1 MEPQPQRQMEFEK
14 VSIEYLYFMRDRL
27 YYPEYQ
33 RGDVWELIKRQRLIQ
48 TILSGRS
55 LGTLTAYKKTSEE
68 NAQVHYGIIDGRQR
82 TQTILLFKDGAFSTA
97 TQAQMKKIEPR
108 DMVIQPGRNWG
119 ELSDYARGIIN
130 QYNIILY
137 SAASEDDLSGQGQS
151 YRDLNSGKRMNL
163 SQILKSYPSKMN
175 VAALALSEHPFWV
188 ELYRGPKKGDERF
201 RGALHALV
209 MQIAEDY
216 IPQSDSVLREYSSGL
231 KDNHVTEALIE
242 SCHINLNIASHLFAK
257 TRIGYPYEAIPM
269 YQAVLFLRK
278 AGFSLDHLEQGA
290 LTSWYSDLQSESF
303 KMRYVGGRSLFYKMA
318 TLEEQR
324 YFWEGKGHF
333 EKVKSLVRQAQAV
346 SR

>member
-55 LGTLTAYKKTSEE
+55 LGTLTAYKKISEE
-68 NAQVHYGIIDGRQR
+68 NAQTQYGIIDGRQR
-82 TQTILLFKDGAFSTA
+82 TQSILLFKDGAFSTA
-97 TQAQMKKIEPR
+97 TQAQMKKVEPR
-108 DMVIQPGRNWG
+108 DMVIQPGRNWS

-175 VAALALSEHPFWV
+175 TAALSLSEHPFWV
-188 ELYRGPKKGDERF
+188 ELYKGPKKGDERF
-201 RGALHALV
+201 RGALHTLV
-209 MQIAEDY
+209 MQIAGDY
-216 IPQSDSVLREYSSGL
+216 IPQSDAVLREYSSGL
-231 KDNHVTEALIE
+231 KDNLITDALIE
-242 SCHINLNIASHLFAK
+242 TCNINLNITAHLFSK
-257 TRIGYPYEAIPM
+257 TKIGYPYEAIPM
-269 YQAVLFLRK
+269 YQAVLFLLK
-278 AGFSLDHLEQGA
+278 AGHNLDHLEQGVF
-290 LTSWYSDLQSESF
+290 TNWYSDLQSESF
-303 KMRYVGGRSLFYKMA
+303 KMRYQGGRSLFYKMA

-324 YFWEGKGHF
+324 YFWEGRGQF
-333 EKVKSLVRQAQAV
+333 EKIQRIVAQKV
-346 SR
+346 TI